1 MKERPI
7 LFSGEMVRA
16 ILSGRKTQ
24 TRRIVRDKLARE
36 LDFLVE
42 GAKTLHGNELEPFVR
57 RDINGDKGSSRGRA
71 KGLCPYGVA
80 GDRLWVRETWTTEQ
94 SSFCYRADGET
105 AIVPFAPGS
114 RYSIR
119 MGLKW
124 KPSIFMPRKAS
135 RILLKITDV
144 RAERLQEITEEGA
157 KNEGVPDEGEY
168 PIDEIYCPQCR
179 GQGEIGAYDRITLGY
194 VPVDC
199 PECNTSQKRFRNL
212 WDAINGG
219 KDGKTWKDN
228 PWVWVITFKVV
239 EI

>member
-105 AIVPFAPGS
+105 AVVPFAPGS
-114 RYSIR
+114 RYSTR
-119 MGLKW
+119 MRLKW

-157 KNEGVPDEGEY
+157 KNEGVPDEY
-168 PIDEIYCPQCR
+168 PMSDIYCYHCGGR
-179 GQGEIGAYDRITLGY
+179 GLIKTHHRETLGAMEI
-194 VPVDC
+194 DC
-199 PECNTSQKRFRNL
+199 PYCDTAVKRFATL
-212 WDAINGG
+212 WDMVNHA
-219 KDGKTWKDN
+219 KPGKTWQDN